1 MAVNG
6 ITTAEVDSS
15 RRPELSDLPR
25 SGYISLENI
34 RGKGRGVEYRA
45 IRVEELNSSP
55 YDPAEDVTVP
65 RGGADPVVG
74 RWQTD
79 RGTQAVPSVWE
90 FRGDGSLVYERYGM
104 KAFGR
109 WSRQGD
115 RIVAGTTS
123 DDSRLSIQKWFT
135 IASQGRGYMDVV
147 MEGTRP
153 YTWRRLDLPLG
164 ESP

>member
-1 MAVNG
+1 M
-6 ITTAEVDSS
+6 
-15 RRPELSDLPR
+15 
-25 SGYISLENI
+25 
-34 RGKGRGVEYRA
+34 
-45 IRVEELNSSP
+45 
-55 YDPAEDVTVP
+55 
-65 RGGADPVVG
+65 VG

-79 RGTQAVPSVWE
+79 RGTLAVPSAWE
-90 FRGDGSLVYERYGM
+90 FRGDGSLVFERYGK

-123 DDSRLSIQKWFT
+123 DDARLSIQKWFT

-164 ESP
+164 ERP